1 MSMTASLPRFS
12 RLSGCLLISWVAVL
26 LSGLG
31 VVYISH
37 QCRLLYGELAQL
49 QQEKNRLE
57 IARGQNLLEASA
69 QASLYRVEQL
79 ALGKLHMQVPALDEI
94 IRVKP

>member
-1 MSMTASLPRFS
+1 MAITASFPRLN
-12 RLSGCLLISWVAVL
+12 RLNSCLLLSWMAVL

-31 VVYISH
+31 VVYVSH

-49 QQEKNRLE
+49 QQDKNRLE

-69 QASLYRVEQL
+69 QASLYRVELL
-79 ALGKLHMQVPALDEI
+79 ALGKLGMQVPALDKI
-94 IRVKP
+94 VRVKP

>member
-1 MSMTASLPRFS
+1 MALTASLPRLS
-12 RLSGCLLISWVAVL
+12 RLSGGLLLTWLAVL

-31 VVYISH
+31 VVYVSH

-57 IARGQNLLEASA
+57 IARGQNLLEASV

-94 IRVKP
+94 VRVKP

>member
-1 MSMTASLPRFS
+1 MALALSLPRFS
-12 RLSGCLLISWVAVL
+12 RLGGYLLLAWVAVL

-31 VVYISH
+31 VVYVSH

-94 IRVKP
+94 VRVKP

>member
-1 MSMTASLPRFS
+1 MTASLPRLN
-12 RLSGCLLISWVAVL
+12 RLSGCLLLSWMAVL

-31 VVYISH
+31 VVYVSH

-49 QQEKNRLE
+49 QQQKNRLE

-69 QASLYRVEQL
+69 QASLYRVELL
-79 ALGKLHMQVPALDEI
+79 ALGKLDMQVPALDEI
-94 IRVKP
+94 VRVKP

>member
-1 MSMTASLPRFS
+1 MALTASLPRLS
-12 RLSGCLLISWVAVL
+12 RLSGGLLLTWLAVL

-31 VVYISH
+31 VVYVSH

-57 IARGQNLLEASA
+57 IARGQNLLEASV

-79 ALGKLHMQVPALDEI
+79 ALGKLHMQVPALGEI
-94 IRVKP
+94 VRVKP

>member
-1 MSMTASLPRFS
+1 MAMTASLPRLN
-12 RLSGCLLISWVAVL
+12 RLSGCLLLSWMAVL

-31 VVYISH
+31 VVYVSH

-49 QQEKNRLE
+49 QQQKNRLE

-69 QASLYRVEQL
+69 QASLYRVELL
-79 ALGKLHMQVPALDEI
+79 ALGKLDMQVPALDEI
-94 IRVKP
+94 VRVKP

>member
-1 MSMTASLPRFS
+1 MALTPSLPRLS
-12 RLSGCLLISWVAVL
+12 RVSGGLLLTWLAVL

-31 VVYISH
+31 VVYVSH

-94 IRVKP
+94 VRVKP

>member
-1 MSMTASLPRFS
+1 MAVTANFPRLT
-12 RLSGCLLISWVAVL
+12 RLSSCLLLSWMAVL
-26 LSGLG
+26 ASGLG
-31 VVYISH
+31 VVYVSH

-94 IRVKP
+94 VRVKP

>member
-1 MSMTASLPRFS
+1 VAMTASFPRLS
-12 RLSGCLLISWVAVL
+12 RLSSCLLLSWLAVL

-31 VVYISH
+31 VVYVSH

-49 QQEKNRLE
+49 QQQKNRLE

-79 ALGKLHMQVPALDEI
+79 ALGKLDMQVPALDEI
-94 IRVKP
+94 VRVKP

>member
-1 MSMTASLPRFS
+1 MALSSSFP
-12 RLSGCLLISWVAVL
+12 RLSRFNGCLLLSWIAVL

-31 VVYISH
+31 VVYVSH
-37 QCRLLYGELAQL
+37 QCRLLYGELAHL

-79 ALGKLHMQVPALDEI
+79 ALGKLGMQVPALDELV
-94 IRVKP
+94 RVKP

>member
-1 MSMTASLPRFS
+1 MALAVSLPRLN
-12 RLSGCLLISWVAVL
+12 RLSSYLLLAWVGVL

-31 VVYISH
+31 VVYVSH

-57 IARGQNLLEASA
+57 IARGQNLLEAGA

-94 IRVKP
+94 VRVKP